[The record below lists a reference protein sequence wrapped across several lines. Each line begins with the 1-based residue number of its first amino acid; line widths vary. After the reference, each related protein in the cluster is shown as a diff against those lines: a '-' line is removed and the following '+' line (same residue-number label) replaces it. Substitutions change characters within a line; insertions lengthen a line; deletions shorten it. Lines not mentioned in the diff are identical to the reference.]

1 MSVMKYLPIVLCIL
15 IAACGPNTS
24 RTTVDKEKQLE
35 SIDESPTPV
44 AVKPIQGYFVKNTVA
59 QTDSITCWVISNE
72 QQQDSIL
79 AVAKTMTNKIDTL
92 DFANNIIT
100 AVMLRPSE
108 LAQDVRLTSSVIS
121 DNEIHLHFAVKA
133 DTPKRTF
140 TAAALWMGAVPKS
153 PGIKAVRFYNN
164 DQLMRTVPVT
174 E

>member
-1 MSVMKYLPIVLCIL
+1 MKYLSIVLCIL

-24 RTTVDKEKQLE
+24 RTTINKDEQLDSAE
-35 SIDESPTPV
+35 ESPTPI

-72 QQQDSIL
+72 KQQDSIL

-108 LAQDVRLTSSVIS
+108 LSQDVRLTSSVIS
-121 DNEIHLHFAVKA
+121 ENEVHLHFAVKR

-140 TAAALWMGAVPKS
+140 TAAALWMGALPKT

-164 DQLMRTVPVT
+164 EQLMRTIPVT